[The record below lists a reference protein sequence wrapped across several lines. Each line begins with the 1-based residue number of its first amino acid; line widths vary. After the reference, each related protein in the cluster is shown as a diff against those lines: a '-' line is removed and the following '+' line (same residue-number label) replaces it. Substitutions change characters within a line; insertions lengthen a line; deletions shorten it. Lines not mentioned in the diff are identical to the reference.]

1 MPLAACAKVI
11 KYIPATCAVVP
22 GGVAQIFIADATLFD
37 FTQAAPVSGVPQPYT
52 AITDLGT
59 STKIY
64 GVKFTRMQAEYTY
77 DQSNTDGVAPV
88 YNHKLTFPVPDIN
101 MLTEQWSTLVDT
113 QGYCCGILL
122 IIILNSGRILIMGEN
137 SVNAATLAVP
147 FYTYQDGS
155 KASSGK
161 KMDDQNQNVVTIVG
175 QYNRP
180 LIEYTGS
187 LASIIALAA
196 A

>member
-11 KYIPATCAVVP
+11 KYAPSTCAVVP
-22 GGVAQIFIADATLFD
+22 GGVAQIFIFDSTLFD
-37 FTQAAPVSGVPQPYT
+37 FTQAAPVSSVPQPYT

-77 DQSNTDGVAPV
+77 DQSNADGVAPV
-88 YNHKLTFPVPDIN
+88 YQHKLVFPVPDIN
-101 MLTEQWSTLVDT
+101 MLTEQWSTLVDA
-113 QGYCCGILL
+113 QGYCCGVGI
-122 IIILNSGRILIMGEN
+122 IIILNSGRILVMGEN
-137 SVNAATLAVP
+137 SVNAAAPAVP
-147 FYTYQDGS
+147 FYVYQDGS
-155 KASSGK
+155 KATSGK
-161 KMDDQNQNVVTIVG
+161 KMDDQNANTVTLTG

-180 LIEYTGS
+180 LIEYTGT

-196 A
+196 